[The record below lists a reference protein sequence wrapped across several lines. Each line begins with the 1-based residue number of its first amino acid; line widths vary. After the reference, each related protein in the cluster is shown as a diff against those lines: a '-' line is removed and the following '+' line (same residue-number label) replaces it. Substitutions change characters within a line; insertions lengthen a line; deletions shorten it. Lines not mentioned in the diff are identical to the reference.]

1 MSNTAAPTPRRT
13 RNQAAAFFVALVAST
28 VAFAAAL
35 AHVLEMPN
43 KLALDR
49 DAYFTV
55 QGIYAGWNLLG
66 IVLLVQLLALV
77 TAAVLSRRDR
87 PVLVAVVLAIIGLVG
102 AQTVFW
108 IWTFPANAATANW
121 TEIPDVWEP
130 LRDQWEY
137 SHAAG
142 ALFQAFG
149 LVWLFV
155 AVLLRGRT
163 PV

>member
-1 MSNTAAPTPRRT
+1 LLWSRR
-13 RNQAAAFFVALVAST
+13 
-28 VAFAAAL
+28 
-35 AHVLEMPN
+35 
-43 KLALDR
+43 
-49 DAYFTV
+49 
-55 QGIYAGWNLLG
+55 
-66 IVLLVQLLALV
+66 
-77 TAAVLSRRDR
+77 AVLSRRDR
-87 PVLVAVVLAIIGLVG
+87 PVLVALALAILGVVG

-121 TEIPDVWEP
+121 TEIPDAWEA

-137 SHAAG
+137 SHAGG

-155 AVLLRGRT
+155 AVLLRGRH